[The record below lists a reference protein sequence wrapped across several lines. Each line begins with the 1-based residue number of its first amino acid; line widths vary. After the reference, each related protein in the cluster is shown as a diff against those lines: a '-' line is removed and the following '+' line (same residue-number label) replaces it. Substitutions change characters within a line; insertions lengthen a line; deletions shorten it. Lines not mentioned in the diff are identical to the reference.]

1 LPPNVLSKLSA
12 AVLQALKDPEFQA
25 GLQRVGATGMPLT
38 PSQSKAFLEADINR
52 WVNIANE
59 LQIRAQ
65 P

>member
-1 LPPNVLSKLSA
+1 
-12 AVLQALKDPEFQA
+12 LQALKDPEFQA

-38 PSQSKAFLEADINR
+38 PSQSKAFLEADIAR

-59 LQIRAQ
+59 LEIRAQ